1 MTDHAPAGRAPS
13 AGTARATA
21 AGSHRLSLRDW
32 AAKHATELQ
41 LLVGLGLL
49 ILVFSL
55 IEPDIYPTP
64 ENVRNIARQAGIL
77 LVVSIGQMF
86 AITVGGFDLSVGA
99 NMGFTSVATAQ
110 ALGAHGVAPA
120 IIIGLLVGAAIGL
133 ANGLL
138 IAKLRVSPF
147 VVTMAMLYFLT
158 GYSNVRSAGSSVI
171 ANHPSFQWFGRTDWG
186 VMPSTIGI
194 GLIVLL
200 LAMVF
205 TGRTRIGLYVYGIGG
220 SRETCRLAGIPVA
233 RYETVTYMITGML
246 AGAGGIMA
254 ASRVSVGQT
263 GLGAGYELRSIA
275 AAVIGGAVIGGGK
288 GRLSGVFLGVAL
300 MTCLTVGLGVTGT
313 STFQQQMAIGVA
325 LVVAVLISQIRGGRI
340 RRMAD
345 VVPAFVQLL
354 GLARRDEDR
363 DRAIS
368 AAAPAS
374 GPADDTGGETGDDT
388 RDDTRDDTG

>member
-1 MTDHAPAGRAPS
+1 VSETSPAERAPS
-13 AGTARATA
+13 AVR
-21 AGSHRLSLRDW
+21 SHRLSLRDW
-32 AAKHATELQ
+32 ASKHSTELQ
-41 LLVGLGLL
+41 LLVGLVLL
-49 ILVFSL
+49 VLIFSL
-55 IEPDIYPTP
+55 IEPSIYPTGD
-64 ENVRNIARQAGIL
+64 NIRNIARQAGIL
-77 LVVSIGQMF
+77 LVVAIGQMF

-133 ANGLL
+133 VNGLL

-158 GYSNVRSAGSSVI
+158 GYSNVRSAGASVI
-171 ANHPSFQWFGRTDWG
+171 ANDPAFKWFGRNDWG
-186 VMPSTIGI
+186 AMPSTIGI
-194 GLIVLL
+194 GLIVLA
-200 LAMVF
+200 LAVVF

-233 RYETVTYMITGML
+233 RYETITYMITGML

-300 MTCLTVGLGVTGT
+300 MTSLTVGLGVTGT

-340 RRMAD
+340 RRLSD
-345 VVPAFVQLL
+345 GVPAMLQLL
-354 GLARRDEDR
+354 GLARRDEDG
-363 DRAIS
+363 DRQS
-368 AAAPAS
+368 PAPAPAAE
-374 GPADDTGGETGDDT
+374 PADDDGT
-388 RDDTRDDTG
+388 

>member
-1 MTDHAPAGRAPS
+1 MTGESPADRAPS
-13 AGTARATA
+13 ASAQGY
-21 AGSHRLSLRDW
+21 RLSLRDW
-32 AAKHATELQ
+32 ASKHSTELQ

-49 ILVFSL
+49 VLIFSL
-55 IEPDIYPTP
+55 IEPSIYPTP

-110 ALGAHGVAPA
+110 ALGAHGVAAA

-133 ANGLL
+133 VNGLL

-158 GYSNVRSAGSSVI
+158 GYSNVRSAGSSII
-171 ANHPSFQWFGRTDWG
+171 ANHPSFKWFGRADWG

-194 GLIVLL
+194 GIIVLL
-200 LAMVF
+200 LAVVF

-233 RYETVTYMITGML
+233 RYEIITYMFTGML

-300 MTCLTVGLGVTGT
+300 MTSLTVGLGVTGT

-340 RRMAD
+340 RQIAD
-345 VVPAFVQLL
+345 VGPAFMQLL
-354 GLARRDEDR
+354 GLTRRDEDR
-363 DRAIS
+363 RPRVT
-368 AAAPAS
+368 APETD
-374 GPADDTGGETGDDT
+374 PADD
-388 RDDTRDDTG
+388 DTG

>member
-1 MTDHAPAGRAPS
+1 MTDHSPAGRAPS
-13 AGTARATA
+13 AA

-32 AAKHATELQ
+32 ASKHATELQ

-55 IEPDIYPTP
+55 IEPSIYPTVD
-64 ENVRNIARQAGIL
+64 NVRNIARQAGIL

-110 ALGAHGVAPA
+110 ALGTHGVAPA

-186 VMPSTIGI
+186 FLPSTIGI
-194 GLIVLL
+194 GLIVLA

-233 RYETVTYMITGML
+233 RYETITYMITGML

-300 MTCLTVGLGVTGT
+300 MTSLTVGLGVTGT

-340 RRMAD
+340 RRVSD
-345 VVPAFVQLL
+345 VVPAFLQLL
-354 GLARRDEDR
+354 GLDRREEGR
-363 DRAIS
+363 DQP
-368 AAAPAS
+368 APAA
-374 GPADDTGGETGDDT
+374 GRADDDTG
-388 RDDTRDDTG
+388 

>member
-1 MTDHAPAGRAPS
+1 MTDRPPAERAPS
-13 AGTARATA
+13 AA

-32 AAKHATELQ
+32 ATKHSTELQ

-55 IEPDIYPTP
+55 IEPSIYPTTD
-64 ENVRNIARQAGIL
+64 NVRNIARQAGIL
-77 LVVSIGQMF
+77 MVVSIGQMF

-110 ALGAHGVAPA
+110 ALGAHGVAAA

-133 ANGLL
+133 VNGLL

-186 VMPSTIGI
+186 FLPSTIGI

-325 LVVAVLISQIRGGRI
+325 LVVAVLISQVRGGRI

-345 VVPAFVQLL
+345 VLPAFVQLL

-363 DRAIS
+363 DRRLP
-368 AAAPAS
+368 AAAPVAD
-374 GPADDTGGETGDDT
+374 PADD
-388 RDDTRDDTG
+388 DTG

>member
-1 MTDHAPAGRAPS
+1 MTDDSPAERAPAA
-13 AGTARATA
+13 A
-21 AGSHRLSLRDW
+21 AGSYRLSLRDW
-32 AAKHATELQ
+32 ASKHATELQ

-49 ILVFSL
+49 ILIFSL
-55 IEPDIYPTP
+55 IEPSIYPTVD
-64 ENVRNIARQAGIL
+64 NVRNIARQAGIL
-77 LVVSIGQMF
+77 LVVAIGQMF

-110 ALGAHGVAPA
+110 ALWAHGVAPA

-133 ANGLL
+133 VNGLL

-186 VMPSTIGI
+186 FLPSTIGI
-194 GLIVLL
+194 GLIVLA

-233 RYETVTYMITGML
+233 RYETITYMITGML

-300 MTCLTVGLGVTGT
+300 MTSLTVGLGVTGT

-340 RRMAD
+340 RRLSD
-345 VVPAFVQLL
+345 VGPAFMQLL
-354 GLARRDEDR
+354 GLDRLLEGRERR
-363 DRAIS
+363 I
-368 AAAPAS
+368 AATAPAADQS
-374 GPADDTGGETGDDT
+374 GDDTG
-388 RDDTRDDTG
+388 

>member
-1 MTDHAPAGRAPS
+1 VTDHPPAGRAPS
-13 AGTARATA
+13 AA
-21 AGSHRLSLRDW
+21 AGGYRLSLRDW
-32 AAKHATELQ
+32 ASKHSTELQ

-49 ILVFSL
+49 ILIFSL
-55 IEPDIYPTP
+55 IEPSIYPTVD
-64 ENVRNIARQAGIL
+64 NVRNIARQAGIL
-77 LVVSIGQMF
+77 LVVAIGQMF

-138 IAKLRVSPF
+138 IAKMRVSPF

-186 VMPSTIGI
+186 VLPSTIGI

-325 LVVAVLISQIRGGRI
+325 LVVAVLISQVRGGRI

-345 VVPAFVQLL
+345 VVPAFLQLL
-354 GLARRDEDR
+354 GLARRDEGGDR
-363 DRAIS
+363 RIPAE
-368 AAAPAS
+368 APA
-374 GPADDTGGETGDDT
+374 ADTTDDDTG
-388 RDDTRDDTG
+388 

>member
-1 MTDHAPAGRAPS
+1 MTDHSPAGRAPS
-13 AGTARATA
+13 AA

-32 AAKHATELQ
+32 ASKHATELQ

-55 IEPDIYPTP
+55 IEPSIYPTVD
-64 ENVRNIARQAGIL
+64 NVRNIARQAGIL

-110 ALGAHGVAPA
+110 ALGTHGVAPA

-186 VMPSTIGI
+186 FLPSTIGI
-194 GLIVLL
+194 GLIVLA

-233 RYETVTYMITGML
+233 RYETITYMITGML

-300 MTCLTVGLGVTGT
+300 MTSLTVGLGVTGT

-340 RRMAD
+340 RRVSD
-345 VVPAFVQLL
+345 VVPAFLQLL
-354 GLARRDEDR
+354 GLARRDEGGDR
-363 DRAIS
+363 GLP
-368 AAAPAS
+368 AAAPAADQ
-374 GPADDTGGETGDDT
+374 ADDDSG
-388 RDDTRDDTG
+388 

>member
-1 MTDHAPAGRAPS
+1 MTDHSPVERAPL
-13 AGTARATA
+13 A
-21 AGSHRLSLRDW
+21 AVGSYRLSLRDW
-32 AAKHATELQ
+32 ASKHATELQ

-49 ILVFSL
+49 ILIFSL
-55 IEPDIYPTP
+55 IEPSIYPTTD
-64 ENVRNIARQAGIL
+64 NVRNIARQAGIL
-77 LVVSIGQMF
+77 MVVAIGQMF

-110 ALGAHGVAPA
+110 ALGAHGVAAA
-120 IIIGLLVGAAIGL
+120 IVIGLLVGAAIGL
-133 ANGLL
+133 VNGLL

-171 ANHPSFQWFGRTDWG
+171 ANDPSFKWFGRADWG
-186 VMPSTIGI
+186 FLPSTIGI

-200 LAMVF
+200 LAVVF

-233 RYETVTYMITGML
+233 RYETITYMITGML

-254 ASRVSVGQT
+254 TSRVSVGQT
-263 GLGAGYELRSIA
+263 ALGAGYELRSIA

-325 LVVAVLISQIRGGRI
+325 LVVAVLISQVRGGRI
-340 RRMAD
+340 RRLSD
-345 VVPAFVQLL
+345 VGPAFMQLL
-354 GLARRDEDR
+354 GLSGRGEDQSRR
-363 DRAIS
+363 IS
-368 AAAPAS
+368 AKAPAAD
-374 GPADDTGGETGDDT
+374 PADD
-388 RDDTRDDTG
+388 DTG

>member
-1 MTDHAPAGRAPS
+1 MTDHSPVGRAPS
-13 AGTARATA
+13 AAV
-21 AGSHRLSLRDW
+21 GSYRLSLRDW

-49 ILVFSL
+49 ILIFSL
-55 IEPDIYPTP
+55 IEPSIYPTVD
-64 ENVRNIARQAGIL
+64 NVRNIARQAGIL

-120 IIIGLLVGAAIGL
+120 IVIGLLVGAAIGL

-171 ANHPSFQWFGRTDWG
+171 ANDPSFQWFGRTDWG
-186 VMPSTIGI
+186 FLPSTIGI

-300 MTCLTVGLGVTGT
+300 MTSLTVGLGVTGT

-340 RRMAD
+340 LRMAD
-345 VVPAFVQLL
+345 VVPAFGQLL
-354 GLARRDEDR
+354 GLVRRDDDR
-363 DRAIS
+363 DRQIPV
-368 AAAPAS
+368 AAPVAD
-374 GPADDTGGETGDDT
+374 PADDDT
-388 RDDTRDDTG
+388 R

>member
-1 MTDHAPAGRAPS
+1 MTEESSADRAPS
-13 AGTARATA
+13 AAVG
-21 AGSHRLSLRDW
+21 GYRLSLRDW
-32 AAKHATELQ
+32 ASKHSTELQ

-49 ILVFSL
+49 ILIFSL
-55 IEPDIYPTP
+55 IEPSIYPTVD
-64 ENVRNIARQAGIL
+64 NVRNIARQAGIL
-77 LVVSIGQMF
+77 LVVAIGQMF

-186 VMPSTIGI
+186 FLPSTIGI

-233 RYETVTYMITGML
+233 RYETITYMITGML

-300 MTCLTVGLGVTGT
+300 MTSLTVGLGVTGT

-345 VVPAFVQLL
+345 VVPAFMQLL
-354 GLARRDEDR
+354 GLDRRDDDR
-363 DRAIS
+363 DRRIP
-368 AAAPAS
+368 AAAPAAD
-374 GPADDTGGETGDDT
+374 PADDDSG
-388 RDDTRDDTG
+388 

>member
-1 MTDHAPAGRAPS
+1 MPVADHPPAERSPP
-13 AGTARATA
+13 A

-32 AAKHATELQ
+32 ASKHSTELQ

-55 IEPDIYPTP
+55 IEPSIYPTTD
-64 ENVRNIARQAGIL
+64 NVRNIARQAGIL
-77 LVVSIGQMF
+77 LVVAIGQMF

-171 ANHPSFQWFGRTDWG
+171 ANDPSFQWFGRTDWG
-186 VMPSTIGI
+186 FLPSTIGI

-300 MTCLTVGLGVTGT
+300 MTSLTVGLGVTGT

-325 LVVAVLISQIRGGRI
+325 LVAAVLISQIRGGRI
-340 RRMAD
+340 RRASD

-354 GLARRDEDR
+354 GLDRRDESR
-363 DRAIS
+363 DRQVS
-368 AAAPAS
+368 AAAPAPTADPAAD
-374 GPADDTGGETGDDT
+374 PADDDST
-388 RDDTRDDTG
+388 

>member
-1 MTDHAPAGRAPS
+1 MTDHSPAERAPS
-13 AGTARATA
+13 TA
-21 AGSHRLSLRDW
+21 AAADVGSHRLSLRDW
-32 AAKHATELQ
+32 ASKHATELQ

-49 ILVFSL
+49 ILIFSL
-55 IEPDIYPTP
+55 IEPSIYPTVD
-64 ENVRNIARQAGIL
+64 NVRNIARQAGIL
-77 LVVSIGQMF
+77 LVVAIGQMF

-186 VMPSTIGI
+186 FLPSTIGI
-194 GLIVLL
+194 GLIVLA

-288 GRLSGVFLGVAL
+288 GRLSGVFLGVAI

-345 VVPAFVQLL
+345 VVPVFVQLL
-354 GLARRDEDR
+354 GLTRRDEDR
-363 DRAIS
+363 DRRIP
-368 AAAPAS
+368 AAAPAAD
-374 GPADDTGGETGDDT
+374 PADD
-388 RDDTRDDTG
+388 DTG

>member
-1 MTDHAPAGRAPS
+1 MTEESPADS
-13 AGTARATA
+13 ASSGASAAAR
-21 AGSHRLSLRDW
+21 GYRLSLRDW
-32 AAKHATELQ
+32 TSKHSTELQ

-55 IEPDIYPTP
+55 IEPSIYPTTD
-64 ENVRNIARQAGIL
+64 NVRNIARQAGIL
-77 LVVSIGQMF
+77 LVVAIGQMF

-110 ALGAHGVAPA
+110 ALGAHGVPA
-120 IIIGLLVGAAIGL
+120 AIVIGLLVGAAIGL
-133 ANGLL
+133 VNGLL

-147 VVTMAMLYFLT
+147 VVTMAMLTFLT
-158 GYSNVRSAGSSVI
+158 GYSGVRSGGASVI
-171 ANHPSFQWFGRTDWG
+171 ANDPTFKLFGGRDWG
-186 VMPSTIGI
+186 FLPSTIGI

-200 LAMVF
+200 LAVVF

-254 ASRVSVGQT
+254 AARVSVGQT

-300 MTCLTVGLGVTGT
+300 MTCLTVGLGVTGV

-325 LVVAVLISQIRGGRI
+325 LVVAVLVSQIRGGSI
-340 RRMAD
+340 RRMSD
-345 VVPAFVQLL
+345 VLPALVQFL
-354 GLARRDEDR
+354 GVARRDEGR
-363 DRAIS
+363 DRRIAEGAS
-368 AAAPAS
+368 AADPA
-374 GPADDTGGETGDDT
+374 
-388 RDDTRDDTG
+388 RDDAN